1 GSPDV
6 TRALADLLETFST
19 RHLWLE
25 LINDRLVFPD
35 DHLRQR
41 RRINFI
47 TRPRKLPRN
56 QVSLTLLQ
64 VRRHL
69 RRLQRLKHLRRARNF
84 SKQLLIARRR
94 ISHAVT
100 SARIGREYPEHRAA
114 RTRARISFKKRAV
127 PLELRST
134 VKTFDAHS
142 KLTEHERLAQ
152 RIRSGSTILDKLS
165 QRFRRI
171 DKAVVIVARVTVYV
185 AIIDRRD
192 CMIRKPLAALG

>member
-19 RHLWLE
+19 RHLWFE
-25 LINDRLVFPD
+25 LIKDRLVFPD

-56 QVSLTLLQ
+56 QVSLILLQ
-64 VRRHL
+64 VRRHF
-69 RRLQRLKHLRRARNF
+69 RRLQRLKHLRRACDF

-94 ISHAVT
+94 ISHAIT
-100 SARIGREYPEHRAA
+100 STRIGREYPEHRAA
-114 RTRARISFKKRAV
+114 HTCTRIPFEKRTV

-134 VKTFDAHS
+134 IVTFDTHS
-142 KLTEHERLAQ
+142 KLTQHER
-152 RIRSGSTILDKLS
+152 
-165 QRFRRI
+165 F
-171 DKAVVIVARVTVYV
+171 
-185 AIIDRRD
+185 
-192 CMIRKPLAALG
+192 P